1 MSSNGD
7 NILEL
12 GLKQAPT
19 LRHWCERIEL
29 QAAIAAPRLEVS
41 ESAGVR

>member
-1 MSSNGD
+1 MLGLSSNGD

-19 LRHWCERIEL
+19 LRVLIRARGTAGGNCGT
-29 QAAIAAPRLEVS
+29 AP
-41 ESAGVR
+41 